1 MRIPVS
7 SVQNAPRLM
16 PQAPTAP
23 TNEQP
28 LTSQQAKV
36 QMVRKFLED
45 TKPAMSAEDQEF
57 YDENF
62 TAIVDCLKGD
72 DELDFKEFN
81 SYLDAMIEGY
91 VYDDNPLHK
100 QIVRMAVNYAFLEKF
115 NTCPDY
121 ENSM

>member
-1 MRIPVS
+1 MS

-16 PQAPTAP
+16 PQAPIVP
-23 TNEQP
+23 NNEQP
-28 LTSQQAKV
+28 LTPQQTKV

-45 TKPAMSAEDQEF
+45 TKPAMSAKDQKF
-57 YDENF
+57 YDDTV
-62 TAIVDCLKGD
+62 TAIVECLKGD
-72 DELDFKEFN
+72 DELDFEGFN
-81 SYLDAMIEGY
+81 SYLEAMIEGY